1 MLKELIEKAAKEA
14 IEHESAFLFHLP
26 EPVVKIQCEGVEFIF
41 KQFNIDLP
49 FKKPDPNKDPLLPP
63 YDDYLFVKNCPGNDL
78 IINKYMQTIGHVLF
92 SSTDK
97 SASQVTHL
105 NGDDFLCISE
115 ILKDYG
121 YGFAY
126 FNRGINSGCS
136 QQHKHFQY
144 TPYDETP
151 VLDAMSSGFPLP
163 FIYYYKHID
172 DIEPNTIQNAY
183 QELLPKIPENQ
194 DYNFIVKRGICAI
207 VPRRKARCLENLMLN
222 SIAVC
227 GIFGVKNP
235 NDPELHKNA
244 MKFLFTVCIPK
255 DEDNQQSNQ

>member
-1 MLKELIEKAAKEA
+1 MLKELIEKAANEA
-14 IEHESAFLFHLP
+14 IKQGSAFLFHLP
-26 EPVVKIQCEGVEFIF
+26 EPVVRIKCDGVDFIF

-49 FKKPDPNKDPLLPP
+49 FTMPDPNKDPLLPP
-63 YDDYLFVKNCPGNDL
+63 YDDHLFVKHCPGNDL

-97 SASQVTHL
+97 TATQVAHL
-105 NGDDFLCISE
+105 VSDDFLCISE

-136 QQHKHFQY
+136 QNHKHFQY

-151 VLDAMSSGFPLP
+151 VLDVMYEGRSLP
-163 FIYYYKHID
+163 FIYYCKHID
-172 DIEPNTIQNAY
+172 DLEPKTIQDAY
-183 QELLPKIPENQ
+183 QELLQKIPENQ
-194 DYNFIVKRGICAI
+194 DYNFIVKRGCAAI
-207 VPRRKARCLENLMLN
+207 VPRRNAKCLENLMLN

-227 GIFGVKNP
+227 GIFGVKDP
-235 NDPELHKNA
+235 NNKELQENA
-244 MKFLFTVCIPK
+244 MNYLVTVCIPK
-255 DEDNQQSNQ
+255 DDNEKKD